1 MELPF
6 GNPDLRTMYEE
17 TMSSIKRRL
26 PRCPNAGADLEDR
39 INTVSKEVN
48 SLANNTVEQTKLIE
62 DNLYWLSK
70 LNYQLKRLVA

>member
-1 MELPF
+1 MDLPF

-17 TMSSIKRRL
+17 TMSSIKHRL

-39 INTVSKEVN
+39 INTVSKEIN

>member
-1 MELPF
+1 MDLPF

-26 PRCPNAGADLEDR
+26 PRCLNAGVDLEDR

-48 SLANNTVEQTKLIE
+48 SLANNTAEQTKLIE